1 VPDAFRTEIFD
12 LFNRGEKMLS
22 SERGTGI
29 GLALVARFAALHGGK
44 AWVESTSSG
53 GASFRVLLPA
63 CVVAERATAV

>member
-1 VPDAFRTEIFD
+1 
-12 LFNRGEKMLS
+12 MLS

-29 GLALVARFAALHGGK
+29 GLALVARFAALHGGR
-44 AWVESTSSG
+44 AWVESTSTG